1 MTGRCD
7 VLVVDDE
14 PVVSDAIR
22 LVLAHAG
29 FEVTAVPD
37 AETALVHPALDGC
50 RLVICDLMLPG
61 LSGFG
66 ALQTMRTRRP
76 ELPIVMTTGYATP
89 EQEELVLA
97 AGATAFLAKPF
108 DASELL
114 TLVRRVLSRASAAG
128 EERKP

>member
-1 MTGRCD
+1 MTDRCD

-22 LVLAHAG
+22 LVLGHAG
-29 FEVTAVPD
+29 FEVTAVFD
-37 AETALVHPALDGC
+37 AETALAHPALEGC

-61 LSGFG
+61 LSGFD
-66 ALQTMRTRRP
+66 ALKSMRLRRP

-97 AGATAFLAKPF
+97 AGATAFLPKPF

-114 TLVRRVLSRASAAG
+114 TLVRHVFSQAPAAG

>member
-1 MTGRCD
+1 MRDRCD

-22 LVLAHAG
+22 LVLGHAG
-29 FEVTAVPD
+29 FEVMAVPD
-37 AETALVHPALDGC
+37 AETALAHPALDGC

-61 LSGFG
+61 LSGFD
-66 ALQTMRTRRP
+66 ALQTMRLRRP

-89 EQEELVLA
+89 EQEELVLT
-97 AGATAFLAKPF
+97 AGATAFLPKPF

-114 TLVRRVLSRASAAG
+114 TLVRRVLSQASAAR